1 MRALLEDQANMRL
14 EDKQEQL
21 SLAVLHATC
30 ARAGFGFK
38 ITGRIQDNWGWDAE
52 ADVYEKLDLASTL
65 WNFKLKFQLKATRQQ
80 LTFAERR
87 FSFPMEVPHYNRLRA
102 AAGCDAP
109 TYLVIFQMP
118 ANEAE
123 WVDSTPNQ
131 LILRRC
137 LRWVS
142 LRGAGDTAQETI
154 TVYLPESHVLTPDAL
169 RKLARMRSLEQWI
182 EYNPEGT
189 PHADH
194 A

>member
-1 MRALLEDQANMRL
+1 MRL

-30 ARAGFGFK
+30 AKAGFGFK

-52 ADVYEKLDLASTL
+52 ADVYERLDPASTL
-65 WNFKLKFQLKATRQQ
+65 TDFKLKFQMKATRQQ
-80 LTFAERR
+80 LTNANRR
-87 FSFPMEVPHYNRLRA
+87 YSFPVEVAHYNRLRRA
-102 AAGCDAP
+102 SGSDAP

-118 ANEAE
+118 ADEQE
-123 WVDSTPNQ
+123 WVQCSPEQ
-131 LILRRC
+131 LVVRRC

-142 LRGAGDTAQETI
+142 LRGAEETAQQTI

-169 RKLARMRSLEQWI
+169 RKLARARSLEQWI